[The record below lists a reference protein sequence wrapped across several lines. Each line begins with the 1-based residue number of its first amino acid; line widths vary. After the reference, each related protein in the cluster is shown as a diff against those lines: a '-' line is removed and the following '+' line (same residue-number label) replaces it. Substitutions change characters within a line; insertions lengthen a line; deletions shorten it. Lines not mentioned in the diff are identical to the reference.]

1 MNVFSLGGFT
11 NLGYRLR
18 ARDFEPIDA
27 DNMTGNTVVITGAT
41 SGLGLAAASQLAELG
56 ARLVI
61 VGRNPEKTQRVQDE
75 IHASTGADITHQI
88 ADLSSMAEVADLA
101 DRLLAAEP
109 RIDVLINNAGVLFPE
124 RSTTAEGIERS
135 LATNLL
141 GHFILTNR
149 LIPRLIESAPSR
161 IINMSSGGMYSQRIA
176 VDDLQF
182 EDGEYTGTAA
192 YARTKRGQ
200 VILTELWAEQLRG
213 TGVVV
218 NSMHPGWASTPGVA
232 DSLPGFNRLMGPL
245 LRSPEQGAD
254 TMVWLAAAPE
264 AADLS
269 GQFLLDRTPRDTH
282 MTARTRE
289 TPEERQLLWDRLE
302 ELSES
307 VGS

>member
-1 MNVFSLGGFT
+1 MNILSLGGFT

-27 DNMTGNTVVITGAT
+27 DMSGKTVVITGAT
-41 SGLGLAAASQLAELG
+41 AGLGLAAASRLAGLG
-56 ARLVI
+56 ARIVI
-61 VGRNPEKTQRVQDE
+61 VGRNPAKTERVEED
-75 IHASTGADITHQI
+75 IRDATGAEVTHQI
-88 ADLSSMAEVADLA
+88 ADLASMAEVADLA

-109 RIDVLINNAGVLFPE
+109 RIDVLINNAGALFNE
-124 RSTTAEGIERS
+124 RFVTEEGLERS

-161 IINMSSGGMYSQRIA
+161 IVNMSSGGMYSERIA

-182 EDGEYTGTAA
+182 ESGDYTGTAA

-200 VILTELWAEQLRG
+200 VILTEKWAEQLRG

-218 NSMHPGWASTPGVA
+218 NSMHPGWASTPGVS
-232 DSLPGFNRLMGPL
+232 DSLPGFNRVMGPL
-245 LRSPEQGAD
+245 LRTPEQGAD

-264 AADLS
+264 AGEIS
-269 GQFLLDRTPRDTH
+269 GEFLLDRTPRDTH

-289 TPEERQLLWDRLE
+289 TPQERQMLWDRLE
-302 ELSES
+302 QLAERVSS
-307 VGS
+307 

>member
-1 MNVFSLGGFT
+1 MNILALGGFT

-18 ARDFEPIDA
+18 ARDFEPITA
-27 DNMTGNTVVITGAT
+27 DMSGKTVVITGAT
-41 SGLGLAAASQLAELG
+41 AGLGLAAATQLAGLG

-61 VGRNPEKTQRVQDE
+61 VGRNPEKTERVQDE
-75 IHASTGADITHQI
+75 IRAMTGADVTHQI

-109 RIDVLINNAGVLFPE
+109 RIDVLINNAGALFND
-124 RSTTAEGIERS
+124 RSITDEGLERS

-149 LIPRLIESAPSR
+149 LIPRLIESAPAR

-182 EDGEYTGTAA
+182 ENGDYTGTAA

-200 VILTELWAEQLRG
+200 VILTEMWAEQLHG

-218 NSMHPGWASTPGVA
+218 NSMHPGWASTPGVS
-232 DSLPGFNRLMGPL
+232 DSLPGFNRVMGPL
-245 LRSPEQGAD
+245 LRTPEQGAD

-264 AADLS
+264 AGEIS
-269 GQFLLDRTPRDTH
+269 GTLLLDRVPRDTH

-289 TPEERQLLWDRLE
+289 TPQERQLLWDLLE
-302 ELSES
+302 RLSEES
-307 VGS
+307 VS